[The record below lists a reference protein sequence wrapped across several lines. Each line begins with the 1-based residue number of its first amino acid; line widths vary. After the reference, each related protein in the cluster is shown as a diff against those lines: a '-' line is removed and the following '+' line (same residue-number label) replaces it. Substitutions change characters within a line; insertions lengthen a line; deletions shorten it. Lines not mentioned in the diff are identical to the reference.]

1 MKQLGLLLLHP
12 GWDAGWWYVNL
23 SFDVQGILI
32 VGLKTDDLPVIN
44 DGKVKKKY
52 ESEEKYLNTYFRLLR
67 EECFYKLRKGI
78 SDFVVNGQKCDSK
91 DMMMYRYM

>member
-1 MKQLGLLLLHP
+1 M
-12 GWDAGWWYVNL
+12 NL